1 METSTVLLD
10 WLGFTVPS
18 TTVQAVQDVVGGDWC
33 RSEKGFSG
41 YPDGYLCLSEAQV
54 GRMGTGAKRA
64 PQEVHCSLPGSALA
78 TWTIEKVRTVIQWVL
93 DHGGHLTRLDLAFD
107 DRLQQ
112 VTVLQVYE
120 AAQAGQAVCRSRYSR
135 LIHEQRDF
143 FEDTGLTLEF
153 GKRTSQTFLRVYDK
167 RLERKKRNDPAWETY
182 GTRFELELKDERA
195 QACAEELAG
204 LPEADWKR
212 RVVGLLRAHVDFR
225 ETTREAKSW
234 EKARAPL
241 CAWWEVLT
249 EGFKKAPLLLQK
261 VQKKIEDVKEWA
273 SKSLA
278 PMLAVLYAHH
288 EAGQQF
294 LNQLIHA
301 GADRWKTRHLAL
313 LRRFPP
319 TKTPYVLNPA

>member
-1 METSTVLLD
+1 MEGSTVQLD

-18 TTVQAVQDVVGGDWC
+18 ATVQEVQDVVGGDWC
-33 RSEKGFSG
+33 QAEKGFSG
-41 YPDGYLCLSEAQV
+41 YPEGWLCLSGAQV

-64 PQEVHCSLPGSALA
+64 PREVHCSLPGSALA
-78 TWTIEKVRTVIQWVL
+78 AWTIEQVRTVIRWVL
-93 DHGGHLTRLDLAFD
+93 DHAGHVTRLDLALD
-107 DRLQQ
+107 DRLQR
-112 VTVLQVYE
+112 VTVQQVYE
-120 AAQAGQAVCRSRYSR
+120 AAHAGRAVCRSRYSR
-135 LIHEQRDF
+135 LIHEQLDF

-167 RLERKKRNDPAWETY
+167 RLERKKRHDPDWEAY

-234 EKARAPL
+234 ERARAPL
-241 CAWWEVLT
+241 CAWWEALT

-261 VQKKIEDVKEWA
+261 VQKQIEDVKQWA
-273 SKSLA
+273 AKSLA
-278 PMLAVLYAHH
+278 PMLAVLYAHQ
-288 EAGQQF
+288 EAGQAF
-294 LNQLIHA
+294 MEELIQR
-301 GADRWKTRHLAL
+301 GADRWKSRHLAL
-313 LRRFPP
+313 LKRVSR
-319 TKTPYVLNPA
+319 TPYRLEPT